1 MERSGEGLTLEGVT
15 LSHFRITGKLGE
27 GGMGEVYRAEDTTL
41 RREVA
46 IKVLPEAVAA
56 DPERLARFEREAKV
70 LAALDHPNIA
80 AIYSFEH
87 VERTETVPDS
97 QDPRTSGPKD
107 LESPGPRTQAPGHAI
122 HFLVMQLAE
131 GETLAERVAR
141 GALSKDEAL
150 PIALQ
155 IAEALEVAHEKGI
168 IHRDLKPANIKLT
181 SDGQVKVLD
190 FGLAKALD
198 SQTSGSG
205 NQNLSLSPTL
215 TAQMTQA
222 GVLLGTAAYMSPE
235 QAAGTEADQRADVW
249 AFGTVLAEMLTGK
262 LQFQGE
268 TVSHTLAA
276 VLKDDPEWSS
286 FPDDIP
292 GPILDL
298 VKRCLRKDPKRRLQS
313 IGDARVLVEDYLA
326 DPESLE
332 STTDATVEAAPPAS
346 PGWTRLLPWVLA
358 AGLGIAFAL
367 SMVLSD
373 REAAVGSAEITRFES
388 SLPEGLDI
396 SVIDYPAL
404 AISRDGRQIAMTA
417 EGDDG
422 IRRIYLRSLDEVQA
436 REMAGTDHAR
446 APFFSPDGE
455 WIAYFTNR
463 ELKKI
468 QVRGGAALTLAE
480 IGQNRGGTWGS
491 DGWIYVTENVLG
503 GLKRLPENG
512 GELEEVSVPDAERGE
527 RTHRWPDVL
536 PDGSAVLYTSDTFSS
551 TEYYD
556 DARIEAVSTSTGE
569 QRVLI
574 EGSSMARYLTS
585 GHLLFARA
593 GSLYAVPFDTGT
605 LEVSGSPTLVL
616 QGVFTSV
623 ASGAVHFTVSDSGV
637 LAFLP
642 GELDTG
648 RRKTVWIDRQGVIEP
663 TGPDIGP
670 HRQIAL
676 SPDNRHL
683 ALISGTGQND
693 DLWVHDLERDTTS
706 RLTFEGSASEPLW
719 SPDGKRLAYST
730 TQEGREADVHWKAA
744 DGSSEAEPLWAAGPQ
759 GLPMTFSPDGKYLLI
774 DRLEGS
780 EVSDIWVLDME
791 DRGELTVWLKS
802 PADEFQARFSPDGKW
817 IAFTSDESGQYEVY
831 VRPFPGPGGRWQISN
846 GGGMEPHWS
855 ADGRELFYRNFA
867 TIYGVGVETTE
878 TFVAG
883 RPEQLAEGVSDPPFG
898 STFAPS
904 KDGQRFLAL
913 INMEPRD
920 LDHMQVIVNWGAEV
934 ERLTTKAD

>member
-1 MERSGEGLTLEGVT
+1 
-15 LSHFRITGKLGE
+15 
-27 GGMGEVYRAEDTTL
+27 
-41 RREVA
+41 
-46 IKVLPEAVAA
+46 
-56 DPERLARFEREAKV
+56 
-70 LAALDHPNIA
+70 
-80 AIYSFEH
+80 
-87 VERTETVPDS
+87 
-97 QDPRTSGPKD
+97 
-107 LESPGPRTQAPGHAI
+107 
-122 HFLVMQLAE
+122 MQLAE
-131 GETLAERVAR
+131 GETLAERVKR
-141 GALSKDEAL
+141 GALPNEQAL

-181 SDGQVKVLD
+181 ADGQIKVLD

-198 SQTSGSG
+198 PQTPDSGTHD
-205 NQNLSLSPTL
+205 LSLSPTL

-235 QAAGTEADQRADVW
+235 QAAGTEADQRADIW
-249 AFGTVLAEMLTGK
+249 AFGTVLAEMLTGE

-268 TVSHTLAA
+268 TVSHTLAS
-276 VLKDDPEWSS
+276 VLKDEPKWSS
-286 FPDDIP
+286 FPTDIP

-298 VKRCLRKDPKRRLQS
+298 LKRCLRKDPKRRLQS
-313 IGDARVLVEDYLA
+313 IGDARVLVEDYLE
-326 DPESLE
+326 DPQALE
-332 STTDATVEAAPPAS
+332 STLDVAAEAAPPA
-346 PGWTRLLPWVLA
+346 PPRWKTLLPWAIA
-358 AGLGIAFAL
+358 AGLGIAFVL
-367 SMVLSD
+367 SMVVSD
-373 REAAVGSAEITRFES
+373 RQPDEKTTEITKFES
-388 SLPEGLDI
+388 SLPPSLDI

-404 AISRDGRQIAMTA
+404 AISSDGRMVAMTA

-422 IRRIYLRSLDEVQA
+422 IRRIYLRSMDEVQA

-468 QVRGGAALTLAE
+468 QVRGGAAVTLAE
-480 IGQNRGGTWGS
+480 IGQNRGGSWGS
-491 DGWIYVTENVLG
+491 DGWIYLTENVLG
-503 GLKRLPENG
+503 GIKRLPENG
-512 GELEEVSVPDAERGE
+512 GELEDVTVPDAERGE

-536 PDGSAVLYTSDTFSS
+536 PEGAAVLYTSDTFSS

-569 QRVLI
+569 RRVLI
-574 EGSSMARYLTS
+574 EGSSMARFLTS

-593 GSLYAVPFDTGT
+593 GSLYAVPFDSQT
-605 LEVSGSPTLVL
+605 LEISDSPTLVL

-623 ASGAVHFTVSDSGV
+623 ASGAVHFAISHNGV

-648 RRKTVWIDRQGVIEP
+648 RRKPVWIGRDGVTEP
-663 TGPDIGP
+663 TGPEIGP

-676 SPDNRHL
+676 SPDNRQV

-706 RLTFEGSASEPLW
+706 RLTFEGSAAEPIW
-719 SPDGKRLAYST
+719 SPDGKHIAYAT
-730 TQEGREADVHWKAA
+730 TQEGREANVHWKAA
-744 DGSSEAEPLWAAGPQ
+744 DGSSEAEPLWAAEQQ
-759 GLPMTFSPDGKYLLI
+759 GLPMSFSPDGRYLLI

-791 DRGELTVWLKS
+791 ERGEPTSWLQS
-802 PADEFQARFSPDGKW
+802 PADEFHARFSPDGRW
-817 IAFTSDESGQYEVY
+817 IAYTSDESGQYEIY
-831 VRPFPGPGGRWQISN
+831 VRPYPGPGGRWQISN

-867 TIYGVGVETTE
+867 TIYGVEVETAGS
-878 TFVAG
+878 FIAG
-883 RPEQLAEGVSDPPFG
+883 RPEVVAEGVSDPPFG
-898 STFAPS
+898 STYAPS
-904 KDGQRFLAL
+904 NDGQRFLAL

-920 LDHMQVIVNWGAEV
+920 LHHMQVVVNWGAEV
-934 ERLTTKAD
+934 ERLTARDDQNR

>member
-1 MERSGEGLTLEGVT
+1 
-15 LSHFRITGKLGE
+15 
-27 GGMGEVYRAEDTTL
+27 
-41 RREVA
+41 
-46 IKVLPEAVAA
+46 
-56 DPERLARFEREAKV
+56 
-70 LAALDHPNIA
+70 
-80 AIYSFEH
+80 
-87 VERTETVPDS
+87 
-97 QDPRTSGPKD
+97 
-107 LESPGPRTQAPGHAI
+107 
-122 HFLVMQLAE
+122 MQLAE
-131 GETLAERVAR
+131 GETLAERVGR
-141 GALSKDEAL
+141 GAIPRDQAL

-155 IAEALEVAHEKGI
+155 IAEALAHEKGI

-198 SQTSGSG
+198 PQTSDSG
-205 NQNLSLSPTL
+205 HQNLSLSPTL

-249 AFGTVLAEMLTGK
+249 AFGTVLAEMLTGQ

-276 VLKDDPEWSS
+276 VLKDEPEWSS
-286 FPDDIP
+286 FPQDIP
-292 GPILDL
+292 SPILDL

-326 DPESLE
+326 DPEALE
-332 STTDATVEAAPPAS
+332 STTGATAEPAS
-346 PGWTRLLPWVLA
+346 PAPPRWKSLLPWVMA
-358 AGLGIAFAL
+358 AGLGIAFVL
-367 SMVLSD
+367 SMVVSSD
-373 REAAVGSAEITRFES
+373 RDSSVEPSKITKFES
-388 SLPEGLDI
+388 SLPDGLDI

-404 AISRDGRQIAMTA
+404 AISSDGRLIAMTA
-417 EGDDG
+417 EGEDG
-422 IRRIYLRSLDEVQA
+422 VRRIYLRSMDEVQA
-436 REMAGTDHAR
+436 HEVPGTDHAR

-455 WIAYFTNR
+455 WVAYFTNR

-480 IGQNRGGTWGS
+480 IGQNRGGSWGS
-491 DGWIYVTENVLG
+491 DGWIYLTDNVLG
-503 GLKRLPENG
+503 GVKRLPENG
-512 GELEEVSVPDAERGE
+512 GELEDVSVPDADRGE

-556 DARIEAVSTSTGE
+556 DARIEAVATATGE
-569 QRVLI
+569 KHVLV

-593 GSLYAVPFDTGT
+593 GSLYAVAFDSET
-605 LEVSGSPTLVL
+605 LETSGSPALVL

-623 ASGAVHFTVSDSGV
+623 ASGAVHFTVSENGV

-642 GELDTG
+642 GELDAG
-648 RRKTVWIDRQGVIEP
+648 RRKTVWIGRDGVTEP
-663 TGPDIGP
+663 TGPEVGP

-676 SPDNRHL
+676 APGNRHL

-706 RLTFEGSASEPLW
+706 RLTFEGSVSEPVW
-719 SPDGKRLAYST
+719 SPDGGHIAYAT

-744 DGSSEAEPLWAAGPQ
+744 DGSSEAEPLWSAEPQ
-759 GLPMTFSPDGKYLLI
+759 GLPMSFSPDSRYLLI

-791 DRGELTVWLKS
+791 ERGEPTSWLAS
-802 PADEFQARFSPDGKW
+802 PADEFHAEFSPDGRW
-817 IAFTSDESGQYEVY
+817 IAYTSDESGQYEIY
-831 VRPFPGPGGRWQISN
+831 VRPFPGPGGRWQVSN

-855 ADGRELFYRNFA
+855 TDGRELFYRNFA
-867 TIYGVGVETTE
+867 VIYGVAVETTD
-878 TFVAG
+878 TFIAG
-883 RPEQLAEGVSDPPFG
+883 RPEQLADGISDPPFG
-898 STFAPS
+898 ITFAPS
-904 KDGQRFLAL
+904 DDGQRFLAL

-920 LDHMQVIVNWGAEV
+920 LDHMQVIVNWGSEV
-934 ERLTTKAD
+934 ERLTTKVD

>member
-1 MERSGEGLTLEGVT
+1 VT
-15 LSHFRITGKLGE
+15 LAHFRITDKLGE
-27 GGMGEVYRAEDTTL
+27 GGMGEVYRAQDTKL
-41 RREVA
+41 GRDVA
-46 IKVLPEAVAA
+46 IKVLPEAVAQ

-70 LAALDHPNIA
+70 LAALDHPYIA
-80 AIYSFEH
+80 AIYSFE
-87 VERTETVPDS
+87 RSTAASTEGSEAVGQWGSEQP
-97 QDPRTSGPKD
+97 GD
-107 LESPGPRTQAPGHAI
+107 LGREGEASMPQGFSASRPSPI

-131 GETLAERVAR
+131 GETLAERVKR
-141 GALSKDEAL
+141 GAIPKAEAF

-155 IAEALEVAHEKGI
+155 IAEALEAAHERGI
-168 IHRDLKPANIKLT
+168 IHRDLKPANIKVT
-181 SDGQVKVLD
+181 ADGQVKVLD

-198 SQTSGSG
+198 PQSPGAKGQ
-205 NQNLSLSPTL
+205 QLSMSPTL

-235 QAAGTEADQRADVW
+235 QAAGTEADSRADIW
-249 AFGTVLAEMLTGK
+249 AFGTVLAEMLTGE

-276 VLKDDPEWSS
+276 VLKDEPNWTS
-286 FPDDIP
+286 FPKDIP
-292 GPILDL
+292 SPILDL
-298 VKRCLRKDPKRRLQS
+298 LERCLRKDPKRRLQS
-313 IGDARVLVEDYLA
+313 IGDARVLIEDTLA
-326 DPESLE
+326 DPEAVE
-332 STTDATVEAAPPAS
+332 STIGVTVEAEPSAPPRWKS
-346 PGWTRLLPWVLA
+346 LLPWAIA
-358 AGLGIAFAL
+358 AGFGIAFVL
-367 SMVLSD
+367 SMVVSD
-373 REAAVGSAEITRFES
+373 RGPAVETNEITRFES
-388 SLPEGLDI
+388 SLPQGLDI

-404 AISRDGRQIAMTA
+404 AISRDGRLIAMTA

-422 IRRIYLRSLDEVQA
+422 VRRIYLRSLDEVQA
-436 REMAGTDHAR
+436 REIPGTDHAR

-468 QVRGGAALTLAE
+468 QVRGGAALTLAD
-480 IGQNRGGTWGS
+480 IGQNRGGSWGS
-491 DGWIYVTENVLG
+491 DGWIYLTDNVLG
-503 GLKRLPENG
+503 GVKRLPENG

-536 PDGSAVLYTSDTFSS
+536 PDGSAVVYTSDTFSS

-556 DARIEAVSTSTGE
+556 DARIEAVSTATGE
-569 QRVLI
+569 KRVLV

-593 GSLYAVPFDTGT
+593 GSLYAVAFDTET
-605 LEVSGSPTLVL
+605 LEISGSPALVL

-623 ASGAVHFTVSDSGV
+623 ASGAVHFAVSENGV

-648 RRKTVWIDRQGVIEP
+648 RRKTVWIDRDGVTEP
-663 TGPDIGP
+663 TGPEIGP

-676 SPDNRHL
+676 SPDNRQM

-706 RLTFEGSASEPLW
+706 RLTFEGSVSEPIW
-719 SPDGKRLAYST
+719 TPDGKHIAYAT

-744 DGSSEAEPLWAAGPQ
+744 DGSSEAEPLWAAEPQ
-759 GLPMTFSPDGKYLLI
+759 GLPMSFSPDGRYLLI

-791 DRGELTVWLKS
+791 QKGEPTSWLAS
-802 PADEFQARFSPDGKW
+802 PADEFHARFSPDGKW
-817 IAFTSDESGQYEVY
+817 IAYTSDESGQYEVY

-855 ADGRELFYRNFA
+855 TDGRELFYRNLA
-867 TIYGVGVETTE
+867 VIYGVGVETAE

-883 RPEQLAEGVSDPPFG
+883 RPERLADGVSDPPFG

-904 KDGQRFLAL
+904 EDGQRLLAL
-913 INMEPRD
+913 INVEPRD
-920 LDHMQVIVNWGAEV
+920 LDQMQVIVNWGAEV
-934 ERLTTKAD
+934 ERLTHKTD